1 MHPSSETI
9 NLIKQVLPD
18 ELDAANSLLQF
29 QPVPGG
35 SINHCYRVVLDQQNS
50 WFLKLN
56 SNSRYPELLQQEVKG
71 LTALRRRKLIKVSSV
86 ISISDDGDQQ
96 FLLMEWIKSGPR
108 TRTFWITLGEQLAR
122 LHQHSNS
129 EYGWPEDNYCGALTQ
144 WNSFDADWISFF
156 ISQRINPQLELAVSK
171 NLVTP
176 AMMKQFERLFPRL
189 LFIFD
194 TEKPALLHGDLWSG
208 NLMCNDKSE
217 PVLIDPAVYYGHR
230 SMDLGMTTLFG
241 GFDPVFY
248 ESYAANYPL
257 HPDHAEQWEISTLYP
272 LLIHLNLFGIQYL
285 PRIAAILNRYI

>member
-18 ELDAANSLLQF
+18 ELDAASSLLQF

-35 SINHCYRVVLDQQNS
+35 SINHCYRVVLDQDNS

-56 SNSRYPELLQQEVKG
+56 SSELFPELLQQEVRG
-71 LTALRRRKLIKVSSV
+71 LAALRRKKQINVSSV
-86 ISISDDGDQQ
+86 IACSEEGEQQ
-96 FLLMEWIKSGPR
+96 FLLLKWIKSGPR
-108 TRTFWITLGEQLAR
+108 TKIFWTSLGEQLAL
-122 LHQHSNS
+122 LHRNSNN
-129 EYGWPEDNYCGALTQ
+129 EYGWPEDNYIGSLSQ

-156 ISQRINPQLELAVSK
+156 ISQRINPQLETALSK
-171 NLVTP
+171 KLITP
-176 AMMKQFERLFPRL
+176 AIMSQFERLFPRL

-194 TEKPALLHGDLWSG
+194 TEKPSLLHGDLWSG
-208 NLMCNDKSE
+208 NLMCNEKSE

-241 GFDPVFY
+241 GFDPAFY
-248 ESYAANYPL
+248 EAYAASYPL
-257 HPDHAEQWEISTLYP
+257 HPDHAEQWEISNLYP

-285 PRIAAILNRYI
+285 PRIAEILKRYI